1 MDKLDCMRAFV
12 AVVEAES
19 FTQAAASMQIS
30 KALVSKYVGAL
41 ESTLGV
47 RLLNRTTRRMS
58 VTDSGKAY
66 YERCMSVLQD
76 IDEIEAALRSEH
88 SQPEGILRINAPVSF
103 SELTLMPILSDFT
116 QRYPDVTVKLELAD
130 RFVDLI
136 EEGVDMAIRIGALP
150 DSSLVVRKLTE
161 MRMFLCASP
170 AYLASEGVPHTPNAL
185 AEHYCIFDSNYKH
198 KGKWIFEQDEQQI
211 IVPIR
216 SQIIVNS
223 ARAVHELLLNDKGIS
238 LLPSFVVETDIKEGR
253 LVRLMQDYEVEPT
266 GVYALYP
273 HRKHLS
279 AKVRLFIDD
288 LVHAFQEHPL

>member
-1 MDKLDCMRAFV
+1 MDKLDCMRAFI

-41 ESTLGV
+41 EASLGV

-66 YERCMSVLQD
+66 YGRCISVLQD

-88 SQPEGILRINAPVSF
+88 SQPEGVLRINAPVSF
-103 SELTLMPILSDFT
+103 SELTLMPILADFT
-116 QRYPDVTVKLELAD
+116 QRYPNVTVKLDLAD

-136 EEGVDMAIRIGALP
+136 EEGVDLAIRIGALP
-150 DSSLVVRKLTE
+150 DSSLVVRKLSE
-161 MRMFLCASP
+161 MRMYLCASP
-170 AYLASEGVPHTPNAL
+170 AYLANAGIPSTL
-185 AEHYCIFDSNYKH
+185 SSLQMHNCIFDSNYKH
-198 KGKWIFEQDEQQI
+198 KDKWIFGQGEHQVT
-211 IVPIR
+211 VPIL
-216 SQIIVNS
+216 SKINVNS
-223 ARAVHELLLNDKGIS
+223 ARAVNELLLNNQGIG
-238 LLPSFVVETDIKEGR
+238 LLPSFVVEKDIEDGNLIR
-253 LVRLMQDYEVEPT
+253 LLPDYEPEPT

-288 LVHAFQEHPL
+288 LANRFQQHPL

>member
-12 AVVEAES
+12 AVVDAES
-19 FTQAAASMQIS
+19 FTQAAASMQLS

-41 ESTLGV
+41 ESSLGV

-66 YERCMSVLQD
+66 YGRCISVLQD

-88 SQPEGILRINAPVSF
+88 SQPEGVLRINAPVSF
-103 SELTLMPILSDFT
+103 SELTLMPMLSDFT

-130 RFVDLI
+130 RFVDII
-136 EEGVDMAIRIGALP
+136 EEGVDLAIRIGALP

-170 AYLASEGVPHTPNAL
+170 AYLANAGVPLTLDSLQAHC
-185 AEHYCIFDSNYKH
+185 CIFDSNYQH
-198 KGKWIFEQDEQQI
+198 KDKWILGRGEQQVSI
-211 IVPIR
+211 PIR
-216 SQIIVNS
+216 SQINVNS
-223 ARAVHELLLNDKGIS
+223 GRAVNELLLNDKGIG
-238 LLPSFVVETDIKEGR
+238 LLPSFVVEKDIEAGR
-253 LVRLMQDYEVEPT
+253 LVRLMQDYEPEPT

-288 LVHAFQEHPL
+288 LVNAFQKHPL

>member
-1 MDKLDCMRAFV
+1 MDKLECMRVFV

-41 ESTLGV
+41 ESSLSV

-66 YERCMSVLQD
+66 YGRCISVLQD
-76 IDEIEAALRSEH
+76 IDDIEAALRSEH
-88 SQPEGILRINAPVSF
+88 NQPEGILRINAPVSF
-103 SELTLMPILSDFT
+103 SELTLMPILADFT

-136 EEGVDMAIRIGALP
+136 EEGVDLAIRIGELP
-150 DSSLVVRKLTE
+150 DSSLIVRKLTE
-161 MRMFLCASP
+161 MKMFLCASP
-170 AYLASEGVPHTPNAL
+170 AYLASAGMPHTL
-185 AEHYCIFDSNYKH
+185 LSLQEHCCIFDSNYKH
-198 KGKWIFEQDEQQI
+198 KDKWIFGQGEQKLSI
-211 IVPIR
+211 PIR
-216 SQIIVNS
+216 SQINVNS
-223 ARAVHELLLNDKGIS
+223 ARAVNELLLNDKGIG
-238 LLPSFVVETDIKEGR
+238 LLPSFVVAKDIQEGR
-253 LVRLMQDYEVEPT
+253 LVRLMQDYEPEPT

-288 LVHAFQEHPL
+288 LAHAFQTHP